1 MIHFGNFE
9 DWRCSKM
16 EDFFGDFD
24 SDTDLF
30 FEKFDQK
37 GIK

>member
-1 MIHFGNFE
+1 LEILKIG
-9 DWRCSKM
+9 DVPRWKI
-16 EDFFGDFD
+16 FFGDFD